1 MPFFLPFLVKGAVKA
16 AKLAKVAKAAK
27 AAKAVAKSAVKS
39 EVKNA
44 VVEAPVP
51 SVPKPRRRRR
61 GRVRIVGAGVSDVPY
76 GVYEKTMGD
85 MDEANDIDTQ
95 EQDQEGLIGGVYEN
109 SKGNRDVDE
118 ANDIDGQDY
127 DQEQLI
133 GGAKGDEDFD
143 LGSHLSKH
151 IMEQHGGARHRK
163 FLHGMLHHSHHSG
176 AYEGG
181 SVGQYDGAGYGTVHS
196 HDADG
201 WAGVKVGRHSAT
213 ALANRRAMEIQKER
227 ENPIGSWRGVQATVS
242 RGGAKPKKEAES
254 KSDEGEL
261 KNKGGKKPRPAMLPG
276 DGRRRRADIVK
287 KVMADKG
294 LKMIA
299 ASKYVKEHGLYK

>member
-27 AAKAVAKSAVKS
+27 ATKAVAKSAVKS

-61 GRVRIVGAGVSDVPY
+61 GRGRIVGAGVSDVPG
-76 GVYEKTMGD
+76 GVYEKTAGD
-85 MDEANDIDTQ
+85 VDEANDIDTQ
-95 EQDQEGLIGGVYEN
+95 EQDQEG
-109 SKGNRDVDE
+109 
-118 ANDIDGQDY
+118 
-127 DQEQLI
+127 LI

-163 FLHGMLHHSHHSG
+163 FLHGMLHHAHHSG

-196 HDADG
+196 YDADG
-201 WAGVKVGRHSAT
+201 AAGVKVGRHSAT
-213 ALANRRAMEIQKER
+213 ALAKRRAMEIQKER

-242 RGGAKPKKEAES
+242 KGGAKPKKEAES

-261 KNKGGKKPRPAMLPG
+261 EIKGGKKPRPAMLAG

-294 LKMIA
+294 LKMIE

>member
-27 AAKAVAKSAVKS
+27 ATKAVAKSAVKS

-61 GRVRIVGAGVSDVPY
+61 GRGRVVGAGVSDVPG

-85 MDEANDIDTQ
+85 MDEANDIDAQ
-95 EQDQEGLIGGVYEN
+95 EQ
-109 SKGNRDVDE
+109 
-118 ANDIDGQDY
+118 

-143 LGSHLSKH
+143 LGSHLSNH

-163 FLHGMLHHSHHSG
+163 FLHGMLHHAHHSG

-181 SVGQYDGAGYGTVHS
+181 SVGKYDGAGYGTVHS
-196 HDADG
+196 YDADG
-201 WAGVKVGRHSAT
+201 AAGVKVGRHSAT
-213 ALANRRAMEIQKER
+213 ALAKRRAMEIQKER

-242 RGGAKPKKEAES
+242 KGGAKPKKEAES
-254 KSDEGEL
+254 ESDEGEL
-261 KNKGGKKPRPAMLPG
+261 EIKGGKKPRPAMLAG

-294 LKMIA
+294 LKMIE

>member
-27 AAKAVAKSAVKS
+27 AAKATKAVAKSAVKS

-61 GRVRIVGAGVSDVPY
+61 GRGRIVGAGVSDVPG
-76 GVYEKTMGD
+76 GVYEKTAGD
-85 MDEANDIDTQ
+85 VDEANDIDTQ
-95 EQDQEGLIGGVYEN
+95 EQDQEG
-109 SKGNRDVDE
+109 
-118 ANDIDGQDY
+118 
-127 DQEQLI
+127 LI

-163 FLHGMLHHSHHSG
+163 FLHGMLHHAHHSG

-196 HDADG
+196 YDADG
-201 WAGVKVGRHSAT
+201 AAGVKVGRHSAT
-213 ALANRRAMEIQKER
+213 ALAKRRAMEIQKER

-242 RGGAKPKKEAES
+242 KGGAKPKKEAES
-254 KSDEGEL
+254 ESDEGEL
-261 KNKGGKKPRPAMLPG
+261 EIKGGKKPRPAMLAG

-294 LKMIA
+294 LKMIE

>member
-27 AAKAVAKSAVKS
+27 AAKATKAVAKSAVKS

-61 GRVRIVGAGVSDVPY
+61 GRGRIVGAGVSDVPG
-76 GVYEKTMGD
+76 GVYEKTAGD
-85 MDEANDIDTQ
+85 VDEANDIDTQ
-95 EQDQEGLIGGVYEN
+95 EQDQEG
-109 SKGNRDVDE
+109 
-118 ANDIDGQDY
+118 
-127 DQEQLI
+127 LI

-163 FLHGMLHHSHHSG
+163 FLHGMLHHAHHSG

-196 HDADG
+196 YDADG
-201 WAGVKVGRHSAT
+201 AAGVKVGRHSAT
-213 ALANRRAMEIQKER
+213 ALAKRRAMEIQKER

-242 RGGAKPKKEAES
+242 KGGAKPKKEAES

-261 KNKGGKKPRPAMLPG
+261 EIKGGKKPRPAMLAG

-294 LKMIA
+294 LKMIE